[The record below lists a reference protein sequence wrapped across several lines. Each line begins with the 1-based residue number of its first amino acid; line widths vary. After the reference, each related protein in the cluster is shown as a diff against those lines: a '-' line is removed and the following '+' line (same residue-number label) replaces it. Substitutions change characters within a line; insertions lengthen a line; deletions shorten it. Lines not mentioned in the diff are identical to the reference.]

1 MTIEIFDHLKKIS
14 NKLDKSLELIEA
26 LIESLINTTITQ
38 DPMEAINPA
47 LIFSLSH
54 LQDPRTNSLIGSLA
68 ELIAQ
73 LKSALTSSKEQIAH
87 NISQNNPTI
96 PEEFLS
102 LQEMYSSK
110 IKEINQILGQIRQ
123 TMRNE
128 ALKSSNIFG
137 KAFLFHNDM
146 TEQEVAALKM
156 FKESF
161 NELSKFLSTSQFVID
176 KPSSRPRL

>member
-1 MTIEIFDHLKKIS
+1 MRRDSQCQSQGIETPRS
-14 NKLDKSLELIEA
+14 
-26 LIESLINTTITQ
+26 ESAVSGRAT
-38 DPMEAINPA
+38 
-47 LIFSLSH
+47 
-54 LQDPRTNSLIGSLA
+54 G
-68 ELIAQ
+68 
-73 LKSALTSSKEQIAH
+73 
-87 NISQNNPTI
+87 QNNPTI